1 MFALSPLFDSVENRM
16 EYERPLARAFKI
28 WRERGDD
35 PRVAQTPIFPAE
47 SNRLLDFWRE
57 GIKQAREALGIYE
70 GLGDTSG

>member
-1 MFALSPLFDSVENRM
+1 MFDSVENRM
-16 EYERPLARAFKI
+16 EYERLLTHALKI

-57 GIKQAREALGIYE
+57 GINQAREALGSYE